1 MARGVSASDMSN
13 EFATETH
20 TYRGVTYTVHE
31 LSMADYDK
39 TVKLATAKDETTG
52 EDRFD
57 SVAHN
62 KILTAKC
69 VRVGGKPVDPDDLY
83 SKGTRLVRQLQRI
96 VQKLHWDEEPEE
108 EAPVA
113 EGEATA
119 EASQ

>member
-1 MARGVSASDMSN
+1 MARGVSASEMAN
-13 EFATETH
+13 EFATESH
-20 TYRGVTYTVHE
+20 TYRGTTYTVHE

-39 TVKLATAKDETTG
+39 TVKLATTKDEVTG
-52 EDRFD
+52 EDKFD

-69 VRVGGKPVDPDDLY
+69 VRVGGKPVDSDELY

-96 VQKLHWDEEPEE
+96 VQKLHWDEEPEG
-108 EAPVA
+108 EAEVS

-119 EASQ
+119 EANQ